1 MCLLSSA
8 QRCDAAFSLVF
19 IILHFISITHLCF
32 VLLILLPYIFLNCIC
47 VDVPHLLS
55 LQEPFYPQRL
65 WWWWWHDQFRGHF
78 LTSHQVE
85 TDGIL
90 CVLSAGAPVFPS
102 LHQLTSMSFTA
113 ATSTVAV
120 TTSKSSSHVT
130 RCSDSQRNY
139 CVNGGECFTLEIMPG
154 STKFL
159 CRYDMDSGV
168 YVTTLQLICLK
179 DTVDGIMLDDIVTD
193 SQPFKLCFALC
204 LHIRCVEQIQCVKS
218 TMFHGLLRFP
228 VWITAINTHSFRIF
242 LEVIQIES
250 WMSESK
256 KKKKVT
262 QDKDPN
268 FLWIYFIKHLL
279 LRTTKLEKPLGWEV
293 KAVEAGRKIQNIAHK
308 QSQSLLSS
316 AL

>member
-1 MCLLSSA
+1 MCLTFCLCRSHFTT
-8 QRCDAAFSLVF
+8 RDYDDDDDMISLEA
-19 IILHFISITHLCF
+19 ISLRPTKF
-32 VLLILLPYIFLNCIC
+32 
-47 VDVPHLLS
+47 
-55 LQEPFYPQRL
+55 
-65 WWWWWHDQFRGHF
+65 
-78 LTSHQVE
+78 E

-90 CVLSAGAPVFPS
+90 CVLSAGAPVLPS

-193 SQPFKLCFALC
+193 SQSFKLCFALC
-204 LHIRCVEQIQCVKS
+204 LHIRCVEQ
-218 TMFHGLLRFP
+218 MHA
-228 VWITAINTHSFRIF
+228 W
-242 LEVIQIES
+242 
-250 WMSESK
+250 
-256 KKKKVT
+256 KV
-262 QDKDPN
+262 PC
-268 FLWIYFIKHLL
+268 FMGYF
-279 LRTTKLEKPLGWEV
+279 V
-293 KAVEAGRKIQNIAHK
+293 
-308 QSQSLLSS
+308 SQFE
-316 AL
+316 